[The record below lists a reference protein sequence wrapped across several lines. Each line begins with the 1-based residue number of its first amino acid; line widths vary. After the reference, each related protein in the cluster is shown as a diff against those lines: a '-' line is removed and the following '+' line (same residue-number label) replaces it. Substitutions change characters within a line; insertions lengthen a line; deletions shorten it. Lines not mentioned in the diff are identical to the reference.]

1 MRKKTKILFNSLR
14 FTLLLALVYFLFN
27 SALDVYNNFA
37 YDKAILKDSPYGYSP
52 MLLNPRDYSSINH
65 EIRSG
70 EYVYVMDWLSA
81 YNSRVVF
88 AKVKSKLDEG
98 YVNKD
103 LLVQANMNVNPLVSS
118 ILLIMILIFSVRRVY
133 KKYSSA

>member
-1 MRKKTKILFNSLR
+1 MRKRSKILLNCLGCILILS
-14 FTLLLALVYFLFN
+14 LVYVL
-27 SALDVYNNFA
+27 SYSTLDIYNNFA
-37 YDKAILKDSPYGYSP
+37 YDKAILKDSPFGYTP
-52 MLLNPRDYSSINH
+52 MLKDPGDYSSMNN

-70 EYVYVMDWLSA
+70 EYVYVVDWLSA

-103 LLVQANMNVNPLVSS
+103 LLVQANLNINPVVSLS
-118 ILLIMILIFSVRRVY
+118 LLLTILILSIRKAY
-133 KKYSSA
+133 KKFLM

>member
-1 MRKKTKILFNSLR
+1 MLS
-14 FTLLLALVYFLFN
+14 LVYVLAN
-27 SALDVYNNFA
+27 SALDIYNNFA
-37 YDKAILKDSPYGYSP
+37 YDKAILKDSPYGYTP
-52 MLLNPRDYSSINH
+52 MLKDPKDYSSMNN

-70 EYVYVMDWLSA
+70 EYVYVVDWLSA

-103 LLVQANMNVNPLVSS
+103 LLVHAHLNINPVVSS
-118 ILLIMILIFSVRRVY
+118 LLLSMILIFSVRKVY